1 MRIFVT
7 GVACVGKTII
17 GARLAALL
25 GYQFFDLDIEIER
38 FFGAPIPRLRQRWL
52 TQYSF
57 RVQAAKALKH
67 VLSRKGSRDCV
78 IALPPS
84 GLMDA
89 YWRVVKTTKAAIV
102 VLQDKPENI
111 LKRITFYDD
120 DSHLIHMTLTDREKR
135 YYLRDIKADS
145 THFGRTYRRANL
157 NVDITGLGPEEAAQ
171 KVKDMLTGSQLV
183 ELAGQP
189 EKQVQRTRIK
199 PLASHA
205 ERQRRYAYLQHAS

>member
-57 RVQAAKALKH
+57 RVEAAKALKH

-89 YWRVVKTTKAAIV
+89 YWRVMKTTKAAIV

-183 ELAGQP
+183 EPAGQS
-189 EKQVQRTRIK
+189 EKQRAADSDKAPGQ
-199 PLASHA
+199 SC
-205 ERQRRYAYLQHAS
+205 

>member
-57 RVQAAKALKH
+57 RVEAAKALKH
-67 VLSRKGSRDCV
+67 VLSRKDSRDCV

-84 GLMDA
+84 GLMGA
-89 YWRVVKTTKAAIV
+89 YWRVVKTAKAAIV

-120 DSHLIHMTLTDREKR
+120 DSHLIHKTLTDREKR
-135 YYLRDIKADS
+135 YYLRAIKVDS
-145 THFGRTYRRANL
+145 TYFGRTYRRANL
-157 NVDITGLGPEEAAQ
+157 TVDITDLGLEEAAQ

-183 ELAGQP
+183 EPAGQS
-189 EKQVQRTRIK
+189 EKQRAADSDK
-199 PLASHA
+199 AP
-205 ERQRRYAYLQHAS
+205 RQSC

>member
-1 MRIFVT
+1 MKIFVT
-7 GVACVGKTII
+7 GVACVGKTTI

-25 GYQFFDLDIEIER
+25 GYQFFDLDIETER
-38 FFGAPIPRLRQRWL
+38 FFGAPISRLQQRWL

-57 RVQAAKALKH
+57 RVEAAKALKH

-102 VLQDKPENI
+102 VLQDTPENI

-120 DSHLIHMTLTDREKR
+120 DSHLIQKTLTDREKR
-135 YYLRDIKADS
+135 YYLRDIKLDC
-145 THFGRTYRRANL
+145 TYFGRTYRRANL
-157 NVDITGLGPEEAAQ
+157 TVDIAGLGPEEAAQ
-171 KVKDMLTGSQLV
+171 KVKGMLT
-183 ELAGQP
+183 P
-189 EKQVQRTRIK
+189 
-199 PLASHA
+199 
-205 ERQRRYAYLQHAS
+205 

>member
-67 VLSRKGSRDCV
+67 VLSRKDSRDCV

-84 GLMDA
+84 GLMGA
-89 YWRVVKTTKAAIV
+89 YWRVVKTAKAAIV

-120 DSHLIHMTLTDREKR
+120 DSHLIHKTLTDREKR
-135 YYLRDIKADS
+135 YYLRAIKVDS
-145 THFGRTYRRANL
+145 TYFGRTYRRANL
-157 NVDITGLGPEEAAQ
+157 TVDITDLGLEEAAQ
-171 KVKDMLTGSQLV
+171 KVKDMLTGSLLM
-183 ELAGQP
+183 EPAGQP
-189 EKQVQRTRIK
+189 EKQRAADSDKAPGQ
-199 PLASHA
+199 SC
-205 ERQRRYAYLQHAS
+205 